1 MKFAGFIVGPER
13 SGTTLTSAF
22 LSQHPEIYVI
32 NDPHY
37 LNFFAE
43 AVLPQINKNNSVEI
57 LNCMHSQRA
66 TYDFKNILDSTLGS
80 VKSWY
85 ERWEEFKDDP
95 VDLRL
100 FYDSHDTL
108 CTTKPTTIARYFH
121 KFHLSLIPKVIRYSK
136 PKYVVKIPDL
146 ARYTFIIESL
156 YGDMPIIYNVRHPV
170 CNIASIIDPNKDRG
184 WSFERIIMWY
194 KCFFPQDILEKTR
207 KNVIYTRYEDLVFYN
222 RKTALKCIL
231 LSLGLSAQDMLFQ
244 DEFMYPNKK
253 VMRKTQGKV
262 NPKRLISSLNDL
274 TPIQL
279 LQALEQTVHIQK
291 AFYPDLS
298 LMKIIEDVS
307 SQNGPY

>member
-13 SGTTLTSAF
+13 SGTTLTSAL

-43 AVLPQINKNNSVEI
+43 AIHPYLKENSSVEI
-57 LNCMHSQRA
+57 LNRMHSQKA
-66 TYDFKNILDSTLGS
+66 THDFKNILDGTLKS

-95 VDLRL
+95 VDLQF
-100 FYDSHDTL
+100 FYDSHDIL
-108 CTTKPTTIARYFH
+108 CTTKTTTIRKYFH
-121 KFHLSLIPKVIRYSK
+121 KFHLSLVPKEIRYSK

-156 YGDMPIIYNVRHPV
+156 YSDMPIIYNVRHPV

-184 WSFERIIMWY
+184 WSFERILMWY
-194 KCFFPQDILEKTR
+194 KCFFPNDILEKTR
-207 KNVIYTRYEDLVFYN
+207 KNVIYTRYEDLIFYN
-222 RKTALKCIL
+222 RASALKSIL
-231 LSLGLSAQDMLFQ
+231 LSLGLSTKDMLLQ
-244 DEFMYPNKK
+244 DEFLYPNKK

-262 NPKRLISSLNDL
+262 NPQRLVSSLSDL

-291 AFYPDLS
+291 SFYPDLS

-307 SQNGPY
+307 SLNGAC